1 MFDVELKES
10 AMQPPQRQ
18 NTPDEQQPE
27 GSGHPITDTSSTPDR

>member
-18 NTPDEQQPE
+18 NDPDEQQPE
-27 GSGHPITDTSSTPDR
+27 GSKRPIADHPSTPDM